1 METKCSNCSGPVF
14 IPLDRGVS
22 NCKNCGQLAGRY
34 CPDCKI
40 ALPIPIETCPGCGRD
55 RKEINKSYNKAYFKK
70 ELPTI
75 LITCAVVIA
84 IVLGG
89 VNCVKGCERDS
100 EKSNIKRQQDNI
112 AVAQYVDKEIRPV
125 VEQSGA
131 RLSYTDPHF
140 IQVQFQGPIASEY
153 EAERIAQKVLSLMP
167 DGSSVKILDDAGIVR
182 ADVNNYSI
190 IKGR

>member
-1 METKCSNCSGPVF
+1 MEIKCINCSGPVF
-14 IPLDRGVS
+14 IPLDRGVA
-22 NCKNCGQLAGRY
+22 NCKNCGHLAGRY

-40 ALPIPIETCPGCGRD
+40 ALPIPVEVCPGCRRN
-55 RKEINKSYNKAYFKK
+55 RKDINRVHNKAYFKK

-75 LITCAVVIA
+75 LITCAVVSA

-89 VNCVKGCERDS
+89 VNCIKGCERDS
-100 EKSNIKRQQDNI
+100 EKANIKRQQDNI
-112 AVAQYVDKEIRPV
+112 AAAQYVDREIRPV

-131 RLSYTDPHF
+131 RLSYTNPHF

-153 EAERIAQKVLSLMP
+153 EAERIAKKVLSLMP

-182 ADVNNYSI
+182 ADVNNYFSLEN
-190 IKGR
+190 